1 MASKWERRCRQRH
14 RTQARAHFAQGRMFQ
29 RTFPKLS
36 LPAAEAAAEAEAP
49 EASVLDAGLMM
60 AAAMPLLMRGGRR
73 KG

>member
-29 RTFPKLS
+29 RTLPKRS
-36 LPAAEAAAEAEAP
+36 LPVAEAAAEAETP